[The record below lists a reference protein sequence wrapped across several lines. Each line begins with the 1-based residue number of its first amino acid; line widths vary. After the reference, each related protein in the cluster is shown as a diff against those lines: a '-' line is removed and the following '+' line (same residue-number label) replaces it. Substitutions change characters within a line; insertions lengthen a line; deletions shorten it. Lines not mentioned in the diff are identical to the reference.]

1 MHNSNNIA
9 GDIKT
14 IIQTYGER
22 LQGIAAQAV
31 DRVMMFDPQYRE
43 IEAVKECTAF
53 KKLTQQWVDD
63 FKGMDSE
70 KLTLVSVLEIAQGTF
85 RESLDMAIKR
95 GIAQQAA
102 QPTFQEMMKQVKK
115 EAKTY
120 KYPNLD
126 ALVRAVCISHNDH
139 IDWSIAR
146 ANDIVEAVTVAAQNV
161 DSCKRLV
168 AQFDRAVAK
177 VRIQMWERIRPYK
190 ADAPEAVVDHW
201 VDQQVAGAVHYSTVI
216 LSGIS
221 RNRNLS
227 KNQSEMF
234 EKHLINVREKYAKEL
249 NMNNAANTNTAS
261 STNENV
267 TDVTENT
274 MNDTAKATA
283 ETTTSTS
290 STAEELNMNNTAD
303 NTAETT
309 DTTANDAATETTAK
323 EGFFKRT
330 YGKVKGAATAAVE
343 KVKAVNWKKVG
354 KYALIFLAFL
364 LALAA
369 ILFGIKKAKEGAGD
383 VFAEVDAGTEGI
395 PAGAVMDS
403 VVNFFAAIF
412 NGAKA
417 GAAWVFNAFA
427 AGFKAIANIFS
438 KSEVVDTATDTAAEM
453 AAA

>member
-1 MHNSNNIA
+1 MHNANNVA
-9 GDIKT
+9 KDIQT
-14 IIQTYGER
+14 IIQSYGQR

-53 KKLTQQWVDD
+53 KKLTQQWIDD
-63 FKGMDSE
+63 FKGTDSE

-85 RESLDMAIKR
+85 RESLDMAIKQ
-95 GIAQQAA
+95 GIARQAM

-115 EAKTY
+115 EAKMH

-126 ALVRAVCISHNDH
+126 ALVRAVCINHDDH
-139 IDWSIAR
+139 VDWSIAR
-146 ANDIVEAVTVAAQNV
+146 ANDIVEAVTVAVQNV

-190 ADAPEAVVDHW
+190 ADAPEAVVDQW

-234 EKHLINVREKYAKEL
+234 EKHLVNVREKYAKEL
-249 NMNNAANTNTAS
+249 NMNTNNSSDNANKETTMNTNNSENNAS
-261 STNENV
+261 NTSA
-267 TDVTENT
+267 TEETT
-274 MNDTAKATA
+274 MNN
-283 ETTTSTS
+283 SF
-290 STAEELNMNNTAD
+290 D
-303 NTAETT
+303 NTT
-309 DTTANDAATETTAK
+309 DTTADTTSEAATETTTAK

-330 YGKVKGAATAAVE
+330 YGKVKGVATAAVE

-354 KYALIFLAFL
+354 KYALIFMAFL